1 MSSVAPFQEIFG
13 DFVVV
18 AIPTRTDFR
27 GINIREAALF
37 RGPCGWSEFSPFLE
51 YDTSEAKTWLKAAVE
66 GAYQEWPDLLRSE
79 VKINA
84 TLPRV
89 SPDRVPEIL
98 AKFPGCATIKIK
110 IDDFEQDHYL
120 VEAALEEVPDAMI
133 RLDVNGGWSLQQ
145 ALLNLHDYHLRFG
158 KVFEYVEQ
166 PCLALEDLRD
176 LKAEIPIKIAV
187 DESIRKNL
195 GSDMSIL
202 RDVADVAIVKW
213 APSGGIAA
221 ARELIES
228 IGLPAVV
235 SSALDTGIGIS
246 HAAALAASL
255 SGAEY
260 ACGLGTVS
268 LLMDDVVVPP
278 VVPMNGIISV
288 GRVTPSSA
296 QLHKYRASPER
307 HSWWQ
312 NRITSIWNSGLS
324 DEVKDLGW
332 LN

>member
-1 MSSVAPFQEIFG
+1 MSSAAQFQEVFN

-18 AIPTRTDFR
+18 AIPTRTNFR
-27 GINIREAALF
+27 GINVREAALF
-37 RGPCGWSEFSPFLE
+37 RGPAGWSEFSPFLE
-51 YDTSEAKTWLKAAVE
+51 YDNDEARTWLKAAVE
-66 GAYQEWPDLLRSE
+66 GAYQEWPTLLRSE

-89 SPDRVPEIL
+89 SANQVPEIL
-98 AKFPGCATIKIK
+98 ARFPGCTTIKIK
-110 IDDFEQDHYL
+110 IDDFENDHYL
-120 VEAALEEVPDAMI
+120 VEAALEEVPDAKI
-133 RLDVNGGWSLQQ
+133 RLDVNGGWTLQE
-145 ALLNLHDYHLRFG
+145 ALINLHDYHLRFG

-166 PCLALEDLRD
+166 PCLALEDLRA

-195 GSDMSIL
+195 GSDLSAL
-202 RDVADVAIVKW
+202 AEVADVAIVKW
-213 APSGGIAA
+213 APSGGITA

-228 IGLPAVV
+228 IGLPAVI

-268 LLMDDVVVPP
+268 LLMDDVVEPP
-278 VVPMNGIISV
+278 VVAINGVISV
-288 GRVTPSSA
+288 ARSTPSSG
-296 QLHKYRASPER
+296 QLHKYLASPER
-307 HSWWQ
+307 HNWWQ

-324 DEVKDLGW
+324 EQVKDLGW